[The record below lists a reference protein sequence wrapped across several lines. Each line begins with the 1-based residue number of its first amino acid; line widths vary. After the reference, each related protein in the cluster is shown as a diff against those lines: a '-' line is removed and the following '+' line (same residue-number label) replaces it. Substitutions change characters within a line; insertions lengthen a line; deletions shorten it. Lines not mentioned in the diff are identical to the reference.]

1 MIDSST
7 AATVVTAC
15 AAAALSLAALQQRF
29 TAMTTPLDE
38 VEHHLVNDFIAPSAR
53 RSEIN
58 SYHARHRQYRQRKS
72 WKSFA
77 AYLTERQFRRYFRM
91 SKSVFQDLCNNIV
104 DIVGQDEFKSEEYID
119 DIMNSRPRVG
129 SANNIFLAHAAST
142 GGFVSGEIKLGLT
155 LRILGGGTYM
165 DMAMIFETSFN
176 HAHKIFKHVVVE
188 WLCHKAFYPINGI
201 QYCSNEEQMRDVAL
215 QFASASN
222 GVISGCI
229 GALDGWVVKILKPTR
244 RDNVPDAQSFYSRKG
259 YYGVN
264 VQAIVDKKKKV
275 LFRSILSRGAEH
287 DSTAFKN
294 STLYKWLLAHWESL
308 ATKGYYFIGD
318 SAYSLK
324 SFVLTPYDN
333 TLHGSAEDNFNYF
346 HSSSRIA
353 VECAFGEID
362 LRWGIFWKPLKFSL
376 RINNKIIDACMRLH
390 NFIIDRRTD
399 AFSEAMDRDIF
410 DDDCRRFFA
419 VNPFVDGMGIHGGEE
434 DVRRDAAGNISL
446 GGRPNRAE
454 ANSTEYGRQWRDAH
468 RDDITRQ
475 GLCRP
480 RTNWY
485 REDNF
490 MFGQV

>member
-15 AAAALSLAALQQRF
+15 AAAALSLVALQQRY
-29 TAMTTPLDE
+29 TAMTAPLDE
-38 VEHHLVNDFIAPSAR
+38 VEDHLVHNFIAPSAR
-53 RSEIN
+53 RSELN
-58 SYHARHRQYRQRKS
+58 SYYARHRQYRQRKS
-72 WKSFA
+72 WKLFA

-91 SKSVFQDLCNNIV
+91 SKSVFQELCDNIV

-119 DIMNSRPRVG
+119 NIVNSLPRVG
-129 SANNIFLAHAAST
+129 SANNIFLAHRAST
-142 GGFVSGEIKLGLT
+142 GGFVSGEVKLALT

-176 HAHKIFKHVVVE
+176 HAHKIFKHVIVE
-188 WLCHKAFYPINGI
+188 WLCHKAFYPIDGI
-201 QYCSNEEQMRDVAL
+201 KYCCNEEEMKNVAL

-294 STLYKWLLAHWESL
+294 STLYKWLLRHWESL
-308 ATKGYYFIGD
+308 AANGYYFIGD

-324 SFVLTPYDN
+324 SFLLTPYDN
-333 TLHGSAEDNFNYF
+333 TLHGA
-346 HSSSRIA
+346 
-353 VECAFGEID
+353 
-362 LRWGIFWKPLKFSL
+362 P
-376 RINNKIIDACMRLH
+376 KILVVH
-390 NFIIDRRTD
+390 
-399 AFSEAMDRDIF
+399 
-410 DDDCRRFFA
+410 
-419 VNPFVDGMGIHGGEE
+419 
-434 DVRRDAAGNISL
+434 
-446 GGRPNRAE
+446 
-454 ANSTEYGRQWRDAH
+454 Q
-468 RDDITRQ
+468 
-475 GLCRP
+475 
-480 RTNWY
+480 
-485 REDNF
+485 
-490 MFGQV
+490 